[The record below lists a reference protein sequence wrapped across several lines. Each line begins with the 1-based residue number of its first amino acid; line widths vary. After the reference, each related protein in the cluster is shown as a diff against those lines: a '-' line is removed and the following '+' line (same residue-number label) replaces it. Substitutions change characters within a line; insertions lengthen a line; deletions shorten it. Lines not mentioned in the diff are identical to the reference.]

1 MITFTFSCETLSQC
15 KDIGLTSNCGWWP
28 SLKRGFIGTFY
39 GLNDGIS
46 CHTTDETNGPTKLM
60 IVIA

>member
-15 KDIGLTSNCGWWP
+15 KDIGLTSNCGWCP

-39 GLNDGIS
+39 GPNDGLS
-46 CHTTDETNGPTKLM
+46 CPTTDEG
-60 IVIA
+60 